1 VAQSIE
7 VVTARNVP
15 EIDSAFASLAES
27 RIDALL
33 VNSDTL
39 FFSRR
44 VHVVSQAMYHRLP
57 AIYSQREF
65 ADAGGLMSYGTSI
78 ADSQRLAGTY
88 AGRILKGEKP
98 ANLPVLR
105 PVKFE
110 LIINLTTAKAL
121 GLTIP
126 ETLLATADEVIQ

>member
-1 VAQSIE
+1 MKRRTFIAGLGSAAAWQVVGRAQQATMP
-7 VVTARNVP
+7 VVGYLSSGSPPQVV
-15 EIDSAFASLAES
+15 SLAM
-27 RIDALL
+27 
-33 VNSDTL
+33 
-39 FFSRR
+39 
-44 VHVVSQAMYHRLP
+44 HHRLP

-65 ADAGGLMSYGTSI
+65 ADGGGLMSYGTSI

-98 ANLPVLR
+98 ASLPVLR

-110 LIINLTTAKAL
+110 FVINLTTAKAL